1 MSGSRNTLFGKCR
14 NDFKMKP
21 QFRSL
26 YTVSKVIET
35 KVVIDY
41 TTTLDVIGW
50 FKLQLWTW
58 LAHLTLQ

>member
-1 MSGSRNTLFGKCR
+1 MSGSRNILFGKCR
-14 NDFKMKP
+14 NDFDMKP

-41 TTTLDVIGW
+41 TTSSDVIG
-50 FKLQLWTW
+50 
-58 LAHLTLQ
+58 

>member
-14 NDFKMKP
+14 SDFDMKP

-41 TTTLDVIGW
+41 TTTLDVIG
-50 FKLQLWTW
+50 
-58 LAHLTLQ
+58 